1 MREIIYFK
9 KIIMKK
15 YLPIFFFFLILNH
28 AQSQF
33 TSGTNIW
40 TSYSNFTLGSGSYST
55 GYGAI
60 AFGYQSSAYS
70 GVGIGYSSY
79 ASGTGSVS
87 IGYSNYS
94 YGSGTTS
101 LGYDNT
107 AQSSYSTSIGYSNYV
122 SSATGG
128 VAIGYDN
135 DTRNSYGIS
144 IGYSNFVNGTGAAAL
159 GYDNSVSGAY
169 AVALG
174 RSNSAS
180 GHYSTAMG
188 YDTTVSDYASTVIGQ
203 YNSSGSSATSSSSF
217 STSAPAFVIGNG
229 TSSGSLS
236 DAFKVMFSGD
246 TYVSGSLYIG
256 GTEIT
261 STSVELNILDGVT
274 ANASE
279 LNLLDGVT
287 TIGDG
292 ILASVTESSNTGVRL
307 STSNASNHGE
317 IGDAAVDLSKQGASS
332 TTRGATGYGS
342 LASGYNTTASES
354 YSTALGSYTVASGY
368 GSTALGRYT
377 TASGYYA
384 TTMGYS
390 TTASDWGSLVIGR
403 YNSSGSSATSASSFS
418 TSNPAFVIGNGT
430 SSESS
435 DAFKVMFN
443 GDAYISSSLYLG
455 GTAVTSTA
463 AEINYV
469 DGVTSNVQTQLD
481 SKQATI
487 TGAATTIA
495 TDNLTVSRALTSNG
509 SGKVEVSAVT
519 STELGYLDGVS
530 SNIQTQ
536 LNAISSSADINGGAI
551 DGAAIGANS
560 PSTAVF
566 TTVNSTGATTLASGG
581 GVVNIASTGEM
592 TTVKGTLNVDE
603 AVTLDNTLDVTG
615 DTSVSTFDST
625 GATTLASGGGVV
637 NVASSGVMTTVKGTL
652 NVDEAVT
659 LDTTLDVSG
668 ALSIGGTTVTSTAA
682 ELNYVDGVTSNVQT
696 QLDSKLSSSGNI
708 TTGGNIII
716 PDSGNIGSTSD
727 TDAITIANSGNV
739 TFGQDVTVN
748 GDLVI
753 SSDERLKSNIVSLGS
768 TLSKLLLID
777 GKSYEMKGKQKIGVL
792 AQEIQEVFPELVSED
807 DNEMLAVNYQG
818 LLPVLIN
825 ALKEQDEKIN
835 RLEILV
841 ETLIKN
847 E

>member
-1 MREIIYFK
+1 
-9 KIIMKK
+9 
-15 YLPIFFFFLILNH
+15 
-28 AQSQF
+28 
-33 TSGTNIW
+33 
-40 TSYSNFTLGSGSYST
+40 LGSGSYST

-94 YGSGTTS
+94 YGNGTTS

-203 YNSSGSSATSSSSF
+203 YNSSGSSATS
-217 STSAPAFVIGNG
+217 
-229 TSSGSLS
+229 
-236 DAFKVMFSGD
+236 
-246 TYVSGSLYIG
+246 
-256 GTEIT
+256 
-261 STSVELNILDGVT
+261 
-274 ANASE
+274 
-279 LNLLDGVT
+279 
-287 TIGDG
+287 
-292 ILASVTESSNTGVRL
+292 
-307 STSNASNHGE
+307 
-317 IGDAAVDLSKQGASS
+317 
-332 TTRGATGYGS
+332 
-342 LASGYNTTASES
+342 
-354 YSTALGSYTVASGY
+354 
-368 GSTALGRYT
+368 
-377 TASGYYA
+377 
-384 TTMGYS
+384 
-390 TTASDWGSLVIGR
+390 
-403 YNSSGSSATSASSFS
+403 ASSFS

-430 SSESS
+430 SSGSLS

-495 TDNLTVSRALTSNG
+495 TDDLTVSRALTSNG

-566 TTVNSTGATTLASGG
+566 TTVNSTGTTTLASGG

-659 LDTTLDVSG
+659 LDTNLDVSG

-748 GDLVI
+748 GDVVI

-818 LLPVLIN
+818 LVPVLIN
-825 ALKEQDEKIN
+825 ALKEQQTEIDELKEMVQ
-835 RLEILV
+835 LLV
-841 ETLIKN
+841 SKE
-847 E
+847 

>member
-1 MREIIYFK
+1 
-9 KIIMKK
+9 
-15 YLPIFFFFLILNH
+15 
-28 AQSQF
+28 
-33 TSGTNIW
+33 
-40 TSYSNFTLGSGSYST
+40 LGSGSYST

-94 YGSGTTS
+94 YGNGTTS

-203 YNSSGSSATSSSSF
+203 YNSSGSSATS
-217 STSAPAFVIGNG
+217 
-229 TSSGSLS
+229 
-236 DAFKVMFSGD
+236 
-246 TYVSGSLYIG
+246 
-256 GTEIT
+256 
-261 STSVELNILDGVT
+261 
-274 ANASE
+274 
-279 LNLLDGVT
+279 
-287 TIGDG
+287 
-292 ILASVTESSNTGVRL
+292 
-307 STSNASNHGE
+307 
-317 IGDAAVDLSKQGASS
+317 
-332 TTRGATGYGS
+332 
-342 LASGYNTTASES
+342 
-354 YSTALGSYTVASGY
+354 
-368 GSTALGRYT
+368 
-377 TASGYYA
+377 
-384 TTMGYS
+384 
-390 TTASDWGSLVIGR
+390 
-403 YNSSGSSATSASSFS
+403 ASSFS

-430 SSESS
+430 SSGSLS

-495 TDNLTVSRALTSNG
+495 TDDLTVSRALTSNG

-581 GVVNIASTGEM
+581 GVVN
-592 TTVKGTLNVDE
+592 
-603 AVTLDNTLDVTG
+603 
-615 DTSVSTFDST
+615 
-625 GATTLASGGGVV
+625 
-637 NVASSGVMTTVKGTL
+637 VASSGVMTTVKGTL

-659 LDTTLDVSG
+659 LDTNLDVSG

-748 GDLVI
+748 GDVVI